1 LYLYLKYFQQVFYP
15 TLVITDSCFQNI
27 GVNELTFLGQTGQL
41 YSENSMIVTS
51 TLLTVMAGR

>member
-27 GVNELTFLGQTGQL
+27 GL
-41 YSENSMIVTS
+41 
-51 TLLTVMAGR
+51 